1 MNQKITNELLK
12 IKKVRLVENNVHF
25 EELALMNN
33 FSDDEIT
40 YELSKLI
47 QKEAKNKKTLRKT
60 RMLEQELKSLKRYS
74 IESMKI
80 IINTMKSIDENS
92 KRIVFKHFD

>member
-40 YELSKLI
+40 FELSKLI